1 MRNLESGKH
10 VSIHQY
16 RSEEITDVIGRVQQ
30 TEGLAAPF
38 LFYCIEIKT
47 DMTEIYATSA

>member
-16 RSEEITDVIGRVQQ
+16 RSEEIADIIGRIQQ
-30 TEGLAAPF
+30 MEGSAAPF
-38 LFYCIEIKT
+38 LFYFIEIKT